1 MFPNSLVE
9 HVRAARRSFTV
20 WLNAL
25 LLAVYP
31 FSDSIIAGVRDN
43 LPDLAPYLPANVF
56 RAVGLALV
64 IYNIVHGARAAAK
77 AAKATQ

>member
-1 MFPNSLVE
+1 MSIMD
-9 HVRAARRSFTV
+9 HIRAARHSFTV
-20 WLNAL
+20 WMNAAL
-25 LLAVYP
+25 LAAYP
-31 FSDSIIAGVRDN
+31 FADSIIAGVRDN

-77 AAKATQ
+77 AAKAAQ

>member
-1 MFPNSLVE
+1 MTILD
-9 HVRAARRSFTV
+9 HIRAARKSINV
-20 WLNAL
+20 WLNAV
-25 LLAVYP
+25 LLAAYP
-31 FSDSIIAGVRDN
+31 FADSIVAGVRDN

-64 IYNIVHGARAAAK
+64 VYNIVHGARVAAR

>member
-1 MFPNSLVE
+1 MKKLLD
-9 HVRAARRSFTV
+9 HLRAARHSFTV
-20 WLNAL
+20 WLNAV

-31 FSDSIIAGVRDN
+31 FADQIIAGVRDN

-64 IYNIVHGARAAAK
+64 VYNIVHAARAAGKAK
-77 AAKATQ
+77 AA

>member
-1 MFPNSLVE
+1 MKIIE
-9 HVRAARRSFTV
+9 HLRAARRSFTV

-25 LLAVYP
+25 LLIAYP
-31 FSDSIIAGVRDN
+31 FADAIIAALRDN
-43 LPDLAPYLPANVF
+43 LSDLAPYLPANVF

-77 AAKATQ
+77 TAKAN